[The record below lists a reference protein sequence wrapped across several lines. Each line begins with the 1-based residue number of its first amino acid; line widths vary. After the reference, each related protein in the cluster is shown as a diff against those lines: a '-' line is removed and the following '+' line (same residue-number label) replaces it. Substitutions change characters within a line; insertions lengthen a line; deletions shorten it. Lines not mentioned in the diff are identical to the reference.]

1 MLSKM
6 FCVFFNQGTSTL
18 TRYSVSYKVV
28 LKLLKLLKVLV
39 VVYVQV
45 DRLVNTSD
53 VLTVPHKA
61 VKTASIVKQY

>member
-1 MLSKM
+1 M
-6 FCVFFNQGTSTL
+6 
-18 TRYSVSYKVV
+18 

-61 VKTASIVKQY
+61 VKTASIVPSNS